1 MIIMDKREKNSMV
14 YAELVNKKVDV
25 KFDFLEVADYI
36 IGNIGIE
43 RKTINDFISSM
54 LNKRLLRQIENLKQF
69 ERQLLIIEGFS
80 ETRIYSKGKLND
92 NAIRGMVLSTIF
104 DFQIP
109 VLFTEDE
116 EDTANFLI
124 ILDKHLSKPKKEVSL
139 KPKRKVYT
147 VKEQL
152 QFIVESFPGIGP
164 SLAKQLLL
172 KFKTIKR
179 IINASL
185 PELEQVEKLG
195 KKKAKLIKEIIEMKY
210 PN

>member
-1 MIIMDKREKNSMV
+1 MIIVDKREKNSMV
-14 YAELVNKKVDV
+14 YAELVNKKADV

-69 ERQLLIIEGFS
+69 ERQMLIIEGFS
-80 ETRIYSKGKLND
+80 EERMYGKGKLND
-92 NAIRGMVLSTIF
+92 NAIRGMILSVMF

-109 VLFTEDE
+109 TLFTEDE

-124 ILDKHLSKPKKEVSL
+124 ILDKHLTKSKKEISL
-139 KPKRKVYT
+139 KPKRRAYS

-164 SLAKQLLL
+164 ALAKQLLSR
-172 KFKTIKR
+172 FKTIKR
-179 IINASL
+179 ITNASL
-185 PELEQVEKLG
+185 PEIEQVPKLG
-195 KKKAKLIKEIIEMKY
+195 KKKARLIKEIIETEY
-210 PN
+210 